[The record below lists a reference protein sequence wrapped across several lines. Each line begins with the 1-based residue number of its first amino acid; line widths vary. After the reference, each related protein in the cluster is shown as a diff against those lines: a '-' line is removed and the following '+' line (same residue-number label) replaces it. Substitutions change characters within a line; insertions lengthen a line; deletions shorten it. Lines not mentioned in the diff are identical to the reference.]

1 MEEKI
6 GKVESKVGEAKEAK
20 AKREKELEQELDNL
34 GALEAQIEEK
44 SKLVKESRRSVSLRA
59 LFCSTRTFL
68 YLFLLKV
75 ALATR
80 MGKLTKSVRRW
91 S

>member
-6 GKVESKVGEAKEAK
+6 GEVESKVGEAKEAK

-44 SKLVKESRRSVSLRA
+44 SKLVKESRRSVSLRTLFLVSTVA
-59 LFCSTRTFL
+59 LF
-68 YLFLLKV
+68 YLCFGRSN
-75 ALATR
+75 TSP
-80 MGKLTKSVRRW
+80 LTVRA